1 MPTNLT
7 TRPTQSTK
15 AHLNFGCHPGHLP
28 PSLSLSWR
36 VRPDAKGN
44 IAEGRGSPN
53 NERYTTS
60 PNLILQQMAKCNLWP
75 WQIAVL
81 VKPSSAIRKKWGK
94 QTDEVGWKLK
104 WRRQNNKDGK
114 RQISNWGDGGWEVEL
129 NKGEKDRLGDGVR
142 DKKKTD
148 RFTED
153 QQCELLRVE
162 VEMSEKKKK
171 LRRDMSKTMKGQLRA
186 EPKWWRLGMRRDE
199 TAEQENNSKPYD
211 NCERDRLIT
220 CHLRCR
226 W

>member
-1 MPTNLT
+1 MPRCVFVFVPVQHWCGAPKKKKKKKWHIEMPTNLT

-142 DKKKTD
+142 DKKNLTGLQKINNVNFSGSKWKWA
-148 RFTED
+148 R
-153 QQCELLRVE
+153 
-162 VEMSEKKKK
+162 KKK
-171 LRRDMSKTMKGQLRA
+171 
-186 EPKWWRLGMRRDE
+186 
-199 TAEQENNSKPYD
+199 NSGEICQKPWKA
-211 NCERDRLIT
+211 N
-220 CHLRCR
+220 
-226 W
+226 